1 MREGGGPGG
10 RPSKYDPA
18 YCEAVIEYMA
28 DGSSLTSFAASIG
41 VSRSTV
47 TEWAAV
53 HPEFSASVNV
63 GKAKCAAWWEK
74 VNRRIAVDGG
84 GTGSAQACA
93 LGLKNMAREDWVER
107 SEVDLNIKDDLAAAI
122 EEGRKRAHG
131 DQG

>member
-1 MREGGGPGG
+1 MAEKRPEG

-18 YCEAVIEYMA
+18 YCDAVIEHMEEGA
-28 DGSSLTSFAASIG
+28 SLTSFAASIN

-53 HPEFSASVNV
+53 HPEFSAAVNV

-74 VNRRIAVDGG
+74 VNRGIAREGG

-122 EEGRKRAHG
+122 EEGRRRAHG
-131 DQG
+131 NEG